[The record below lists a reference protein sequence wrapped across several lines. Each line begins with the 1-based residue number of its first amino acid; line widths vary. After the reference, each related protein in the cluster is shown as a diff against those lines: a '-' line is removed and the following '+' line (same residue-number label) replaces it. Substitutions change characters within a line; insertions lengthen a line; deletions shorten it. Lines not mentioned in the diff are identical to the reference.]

1 MWSEHRSPSPASG
14 PSPAAGARGL
24 DAVLTADAARE
35 RVRALRDRLIAL
47 VALLGLPLWLMEA
60 WPGRFSSQLRV
71 LAATCWA
78 VAALAV
84 LGTLVRERWWSRVR
98 SRRVEALGPLPT
110 LRSERAG
117 GGACATASEEED

>member
-1 MWSEHRSPSPASG
+1 VREESITLPASG
-14 PSPAAGARGL
+14 QPGRRSARL
-24 DAVLTADAARE
+24 DAVLIADAARE
-35 RVRALRDRLIAL
+35 RVRAWRDLLITL
-47 VALLGLPLWLMEA
+47 VALLGLPLWLLDA

-84 LGTLVRERWWSRVR
+84 VGALVRERWWSRVR
-98 SRRVEALGPLPT
+98 TRGVEAMGPLPV